1 MSWPCVHKRYCG
13 VFVLSLMVFLSVA
26 ANAQRLPKTVVPSHY
41 KLFLDPSIS
50 GQKFSG
56 EESIAVHVSQPISE
70 ITLNSL
76 DLDIT
81 LAEVSSGGHTQQAK
95 ITYDKPQETVKLSFD
110 GPVAAGNA
118 DLHLKYSGKLTQGL
132 RGLYLSRSQR
142 RMYAVTQFEGTYAR
156 MMFPSFDEPSFKA
169 TFDLSVMADKGDTAI
184 SNGRIISDEPM
195 GDRHKM
201 TFSTSPRMSTYLVA
215 LAIGDW
221 QCLERTVEGIP
232 VRVCAVPEKKDE
244 GKFALDVAAHSLEFY
259 NQWYGIKYPF
269 GKLDLL
275 AIPDYEWG
283 GMENTASIFFRETAL
298 LLNTE
303 GQQKPPVYALA
314 GRASTIAHEIA
325 HQWFGDLVTAAW
337 WDDIWLNEGF
347 ATWMENKPVEAWHP
361 EWKLED
367 SDAAT
372 TQQIIAT
379 DSLPAARAIHGDPK
393 TSSEIKE
400 MFDGITYQKGAAVL
414 RMLEAYVGPEV
425 FRKGVNEYLKQ
436 HANGNATSQEFW
448 QAMAKV
454 SGKPVDQIMP
464 TFILQPG
471 VPVVSVSGKCAGNST
486 SLKLEQQRF
495 YLESKGSGAA
505 AERWDIPM
513 CLKTDKGS
521 GAECF
526 LLSKEDEQKEMKG
539 CPAWYFANHD
549 AKGYYRVLYED
560 PQNLNVLIHF
570 AGNALSTPERIAL
583 LEDTWAMTR
592 AGRYPIGISMHLF
605 EALHSDHEPL
615 IIGFIYRH
623 LLYAEKLLTPAEKQ
637 KFHNFI
643 RTQYSPMARELG
655 WEPRS
660 TDTDEQKLLRGR
672 LLSILGEAG
681 EPDAVAAAKKIAEQY
696 LRQPSSTDPT
706 LTPAALS
713 IAAEHGTSQLYDAM
727 TDAMNK
733 AKSSTEYYSV
743 LFTLPSFDGPELV
756 RRTLQLVD
764 TGKVRQQDY
773 PGFFSALLTNDATRA
788 ETWDYLKKHWDT
800 LAENT
805 VSFGGRGS
813 VSGLGNFCTEKDKE
827 DVKQFFSTHRAPG
840 AERALQQSLDAM
852 DNCME
857 FKKLQQTNMEKWLA
871 SVSEWSSRAGHGESQ
886 QCGVTN
892 RWFGFFRYCK

>member
-1 MSWPCVHKRYCG
+1 MPLPRVRKQSCAV
-13 VFVLSLMVFLSVA
+13 VISFFIVLICA
-26 ANAQRLPKTVVPSHY
+26 GANAQRLPNTVVPTHY
-41 KLFLDPSIS
+41 KLFLDPNIAA
-50 GQKFSG
+50 QKFSG
-56 EESIAVHVSQPISE
+56 EESITVRVAQPASD

-81 LAEVSSGGHTQQAK
+81 LAEVTSGNHTEQAK
-95 ITYDKPQETVKLSFD
+95 VTYDKPQETVKLSFET
-110 GPVAAGNA
+110 PVPAGNA
-118 DLHLKYSGKLTQGL
+118 ELHLKYSGKLTEGL
-132 RGLYLSRSQR
+132 RGFYLSRSPR
-142 RMYAVTQFEGTYAR
+142 RLYAVTQFEGTYAR

-169 TFDLSVMADKGDTAI
+169 TFDLSLMAEKGDTAI
-184 SNGRIISDEPM
+184 SNGRIISDEPV
-195 GDRHKM
+195 GDRHKI

-221 QCLERTVEGIP
+221 QCLERTVESIP
-232 VRVCAVPEKKDE
+232 VRVCAVPEKKDQ
-244 GKFALDVAAHSLEFY
+244 GKFALEVAAHSLEFY

-283 GMENTASIFFRETAL
+283 GMENTASIFFRDTAL
-298 LLNTE
+298 LLDTDAA
-303 GQQKPPVYALA
+303 QKPPVYALS
-314 GRASTIAHEIA
+314 GRAGTIAHEIA

-347 ATWMENKPVEAWHP
+347 ATWMESKPVEAWHP
-361 EWKLED
+361 EWKLEN
-367 SDAAT
+367 SDVAT

-379 DSLPAARAIHGDPK
+379 DSLPAARAIHGTPR

-471 VPVVSVSGKCAGNST
+471 VPVVSINGACKGG
-486 SLKLEQQRF
+486 SLSLELGQQRF
-495 YLESKGSGAA
+495 FLESKGSGVGA

-513 CLKTDKGS
+513 CVKTEKGS

-526 LLSKEDEQKEMKG
+526 LLSKEKEKNESKG
-539 CPAWYFANHD
+539 CPAWYFANRD

-560 PQNLNVLIHF
+560 PQNLNALTDV
-570 AGNALSTPERIAL
+570 AETALSTPERIAL

-605 EALHSDHEPL
+605 EALHSDHES
-615 IIGFIYRH
+615 IIVGFIYRH
-623 LLYAEKLLTPAEKQ
+623 LLYAEKLLTPEQEQ
-637 KFHNFI
+637 KFRNFI
-643 RTQYSPMARELG
+643 RSQYSPMARELG

-660 TDTDEQKLLRGR
+660 TDTDEQKLLRAW
-672 LLSILGEAG
+672 LLSILGGAG
-681 EPDAVAAAKKIAEQY
+681 DPDAVAAAQKIAEHY

-706 LTPAALS
+706 LTPTALS

-727 TDAMNK
+727 TEAMNK
-733 AKSSTEYYSV
+733 AKSSNEYYSL
-743 LFTLPSFDGPELV
+743 LFTLSSFDDPELG

-764 TGKVRQQDY
+764 TGKIRQQDY
-773 PGFFSALLTNDATRA
+773 PSFFGALLGNDATRA

-800 LAENT
+800 LAENS

-857 FKKLQQTNMEKWLA
+857 FKRLQQANMEKWLA
-871 SVSEWSSRAGHGESQ
+871 GQEKSLGGQH
-886 QCGVTN
+886 
-892 RWFGFFRYCK
+892 